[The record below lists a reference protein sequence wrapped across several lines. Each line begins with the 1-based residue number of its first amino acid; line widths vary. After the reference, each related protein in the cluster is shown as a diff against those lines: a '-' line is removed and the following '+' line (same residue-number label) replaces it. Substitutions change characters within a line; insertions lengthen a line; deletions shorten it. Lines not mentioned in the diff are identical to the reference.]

1 MKKYIF
7 NLGVVASLV
16 AGGISVASA
25 TPTNGT
31 VNVAGSLQAST
42 CSVSM
47 TPSSIEIPALTVTD
61 INNKGDNSELTH
73 VNGPKF
79 TLTGCDGPK
88 RVYMNLING
97 SPASPDAGNVGLFTF
112 DGGKPSVGSPIY
124 FKYFPNQLADNGSGG
139 LDLAGNGKQ
148 AINGDSSP
156 LIRIYKRTEYKG
168 NASTYSGGYNT
179 TLTVNYEYN

>member
-42 CSVSM
+42 CSVAI
-47 TPSSIEIPALTVTD
+47 TPSSIEIPALTVAT
-61 INNKGDNSELTH
+61 INSTPNSANSILA

-79 TLTGCDGPK
+79 TLTGCNPAQ
-88 RVYMNLING
+88 RVFMTLKNG
-97 SPASPDAGNVGLFTF
+97 SGTSDNAGNIGLFTY
-112 DGGKPSVGSPIY
+112 DGNKNSKTGPIY
-124 FKYFPNQLADNGSGG
+124 FKYFANPTIANA
-139 LDLAGNGKQ
+139 LDLTGLGQ
-148 AINGDSSP
+148 QSVNGDSKP
-156 LIRIYKRTEYKG
+156 VIRIYKLTSNVAQNYI
-168 NASTYSGGYNT
+168 GGYRT
-179 TLTVNYEYN
+179 DVTMNYEYR